1 MAFLELSGSPNLVSR
16 KIWVI
21 EKSWNFYTC
30 TLKTFKTVV
39 YWYAWF
45 VLCICIWQKLISRKI
60 WMAEK
65 FIKIHTDVCITQ
77 YGYYKTLL
85 SQCSGKNF
93 VKATFLV
100 KELISRNFSGES
112 NFPIFPLCVTFNL
125 FVFVS
130 DGGLIPQPILQ
141 PFPQR
146 NSTQMDQWA
155 MQVTRPRA
163 KSITAPSV
171 VGLPMRS
178 DSKRVRVSFTSYLR
192 VSDF

>member
-1 MAFLELSGSPNLVSR
+1 MC
-16 KIWVI
+16 KW
-21 EKSWNFYTC
+21 
-30 TLKTFKTVV
+30 
-39 YWYAWF
+39 
-45 VLCICIWQKLISRKI
+45 KLISRKI